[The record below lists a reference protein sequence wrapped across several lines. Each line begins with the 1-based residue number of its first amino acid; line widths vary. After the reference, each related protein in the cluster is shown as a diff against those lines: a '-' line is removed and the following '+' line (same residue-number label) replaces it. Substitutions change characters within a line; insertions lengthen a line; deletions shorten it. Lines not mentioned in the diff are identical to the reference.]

1 MSKLNTK
8 INVSGKSIERN
19 DLPQLLSDSDEDIA
33 AFVDAFFDACV
44 KHNLSESESMELLDA
59 HFEQQSEPQ
68 KIEID
73 LTSFYASEDNEPH
86 EYKALKILSDKEV
99 QTIVDD
105 VFDNLVPDS
114 ELDDK
119 PFDDVAHKN
128 NTNSKN

>member
-1 MSKLNTK
+1 MSKPNTK
-8 INVSGKSIERN
+8 INLSGKSIERD

-44 KHNLSESESMELLDA
+44 KHNLSESESMELLDT

-86 EYKALKILSDKEV
+86 EYEALKILSDTEV

-114 ELDDK
+114 ELDD
-119 PFDDVAHKN
+119 VTHKS
-128 NTNSKN
+128 NTDSKK

>member
-1 MSKLNTK
+1 MSKPNTK
-8 INVSGKSIERN
+8 INLSGKSIERN

-44 KHNLSESESMELLDA
+44 KHNLSESESMELLDT

-73 LTSFYASEDNEPH
+73 LTSFYASEDNEPP
-86 EYKALKILSDKEV
+86 EYEALKILSDKEV
-99 QTIVDD
+99 QTIVDG

-114 ELDDK
+114 ELDDEL
-119 PFDDVAHKN
+119 FDDVTHKN